1 MKAETRNFMSITSKS
16 PSHQQRL
23 SLVAT
28 VAIIMSILLT
38 ACGSTST
45 TGSGSKPTV
54 VIGYMDNGAE
64 PELIAIAQKL
74 FEKDMN
80 ANVQIKY
87 FDSGPASLSA
97 IASGS
102 LQIMTGIGSPPVV
115 SAITKGVPLQ
125 AVWAQELYNKDEGLV
140 VSNSSGIKSIKD
152 LSGKSVALVLGSTSE
167 FALNATLNKA
177 GVNPTSVH
185 KLNMTPPAMRT
196 AWLNHSISATYVW
209 DPVFDTLSKDSGT
222 ILSTDQDVEQ
232 EAPVYSLSVA
242 NGTWSKDN
250 AKLVQGFVQ
259 AQSDAVN
266 YYNQHTQDAL
276 KLIAKQD
283 SISVAVATTEM
294 AGFKVYDAQD
304 QLTADGLGQGST
316 IGSSLVA
323 KSFVASAQFMKSIGT
338 LSTAPTDF
346 SPNVNPTYV
355 QAVISSSNK

>member
-1 MKAETRNFMSITSKS
+1 MSSTPIASS
-16 PSHQQRL
+16 YRQRL
-23 SLVAT
+23 SLAAS
-28 VAIIMSILLT
+28 VAIIISILLT
-38 ACGSTST
+38 ACGASSA

-64 PELIAIAQKL
+64 PELIAIAQHL

-140 VSNSSGIKSIKD
+140 VSNSSGIKAVKD
-152 LSGKSVALVLGSTSE
+152 LAGKTVALVLGSTSE
-167 FALNATLNKA
+167 FALDATLTKA

-196 AWLNHSISATYVW
+196 AWLNHSISAAYVW

-222 ILSTDQDVEQ
+222 ILSTDQNVEQ
-232 EAPVYSLSVA
+232 EAPVYSLSVI
-242 NGTWSKDN
+242 NSSWGKDN
-250 AKLVQGFVQ
+250 NKLVQGFVK

-283 SISVAVATTEM
+283 SISVATATTEM
-294 AGFKVYDAQD
+294 AGFKIYDAQD
-304 QLTADGLGQGST
+304 QLSADGLGQGNT

-346 SPNVNPTYV
+346 TQNVNPTYG
-355 QAVISSSNK
+355 AAIASTSEN